1 MLLAGEVIQIY
12 QLLNTVYGVILR
24 IQGVILK
31 IKIEPTRQ
39 VTC

>member
-12 QLLNTVYGVILR
+12 QLLNKVYGVILR